1 MMDHAPLFLAPK
13 GTETARRAWELH
25 GLIQSYQAAV
35 TALEKVRTTLLSD
48 TRVCTR
54 ASRGPQI
61 IQHSYTHCMQC
72 SKPVI
77 ALVHGACIGGGV
89 DLIAAADVR
98 LASADA
104 RFSIKEVDIGLA
116 ADVGSLQRLPKVCV
130 WVAMTH
136 ACQLRCFVHA

>member
-1 MMDHAPLFLAPK
+1 
-13 GTETARRAWELH
+13 
-25 GLIQSYQAAV
+25 
-35 TALEKVRTTLLSD
+35 
-48 TRVCTR
+48 
-54 ASRGPQI
+54 
-61 IQHSYTHCMQC
+61 MQC

-98 LASADA
+98 IASCDA

-130 WVAMTH
+130 HDDVDLRLMVLARVCSCAMRHFMLTLCLLSRCGVVADH
-136 ACQLRCFVHA
+136 GK